1 MPCNI
6 PLASKLAFL
15 EQAASYGNGPG
26 PVQAIETH
34 MSWVFLSGEYAW
46 KLKKP
51 VAFGPFDACALDARR
66 HYCEEEIRLNRRL
79 APQVYLATVPL
90 VQDADGHLRIGERGG
105 DHGVG
110 GEVVEWLVK
119 MRRLR
124 PEAMLDTALQSG
136 TATLGDMH
144 GLARLL
150 ARFHAGCTRAALA
163 PLEHPAKLAAS
174 VAENRRELGR
184 PCFGLPAQRIAC
196 LCDAQQSL
204 LRDATTLLQERVQ
217 QGRVVD
223 GHGDLRAEH
232 VYLGDPPA
240 IIDCIEFSP
249 QLRAVDGLDEAGFL
263 ALECERFGRADLGSA
278 FLSSYLAA
286 AKDTPPSGLTNLYQS
301 LRASVRAR
309 ITIVHL
315 LEERFQQSPLWRTRT
330 LNYLQ
335 LAEQHLAAAAR

>member
-1 MPCNI
+1 MRCNI
-6 PLASKLAFL
+6 PLSSKLAVL
-15 EQAASYGNGPG
+15 QQATSYGDGSG

-34 MSWVFLSGEYAW
+34 MSWVFLIGEYAW

-51 VAFGPFDACALDARR
+51 VAFGPFDARALDARR
-66 HYCEEEIRLNRRL
+66 HYCEEEVRLNRRL

-90 VQDADGHLRIGERGG
+90 VLDAEGHLRIGERGG
-105 DHGVG
+105 EQGVG
-110 GEVVEWLVK
+110 SEVVEWLVK

-124 PEAMLDTALQSG
+124 HEAMLDTALQSG
-136 TATLGDMH
+136 AATLEDMH
-144 GLARLL
+144 GLGRLL
-150 ARFHAGCTRAALA
+150 ARFHAQCTRVALA
-163 PLEHPAKLAAS
+163 PTEHPARLAAS
-174 VAENRRELGR
+174 VAENRRELNR

-196 LCDAQQSL
+196 LCDAQQSM
-204 LRDATTLLQERVQ
+204 LRGATTLLQERVR

-232 VYLGDPPA
+232 VCLGNPPA

-286 AKDTPPSGLTNLYQS
+286 AKDTPPSGLTDLYQS
-301 LRASVRAR
+301 VRASVRSR
-309 ITIVHL
+309 ITILHL
-315 LEERFQQSPLWRTRT
+315 AEERFRHSPLWRNRA
-330 LNYLQ
+330 LDYLM
-335 LAEQHLAAAAR
+335 LAEQHLVRAAH